1 MRMSSEQRKSKPF
14 RKSIFLRRYFII
26 TRGSDLPELKYLS
39 NTLQREFGLEP
50 EVHTDFSNVFRENC
64 IYLGITSGEVSSS
77 EEERPRTVTVGEPS
91 GKTSLRAFVIMP
103 FVEKHASRA
112 AGFFDEVLR
121 SLITPAGLEAGFLVQ
136 TANRKGS
143 EVIQSTIINDLLDA
157 DLVIADLTDHNPN
170 VLFELGLRMAEDK
183 PVALIK
189 AADTGRIFDV
199 DNMLRVFEYKPHLW
213 RSTIEVDLPA
223 LTAHIKATWEN
234 RSDGQTY
241 MKILRRGATDA
252 ARST

>member
-1 MRMSSEQRKSKPF
+1 
-14 RKSIFLRRYFII
+14 
-26 TRGSDLPELKYLS
+26 LPELKYLS

-50 EVHTDFSNVFRENC
+50 EFHTDFSNVFRENC
-64 IYLGITSGEVSSS
+64 IYLGITSGEVSNSD
-77 EEERPRTVTVGEPS
+77 EERPSTVTVGEPS
-91 GKTSLRAFVIMP
+91 KKTSLRAFVIMP
-103 FVEKHASRA
+103 FVEKHAIRA
-112 AGFFDEVLR
+112 SGFFDEVLR

-223 LTAHIKATWEN
+223 LTAHIKATWDN
-234 RSDGQTY
+234 RMDGQTY
-241 MKILRRGATDA
+241 MKILRRGATETG
-252 ARST
+252 RSASGP